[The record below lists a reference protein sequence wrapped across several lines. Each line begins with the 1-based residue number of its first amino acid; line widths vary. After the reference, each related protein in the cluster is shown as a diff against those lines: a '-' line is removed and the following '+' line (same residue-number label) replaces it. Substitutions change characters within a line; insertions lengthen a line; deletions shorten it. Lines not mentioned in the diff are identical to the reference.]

1 MSQLAAETIR
11 RWRENPRA
19 FVRELFKVTP
29 DPWQDEGLEAFPH
42 NPRLAL
48 KACKGPGKTAL
59 LAWIGWNFLLTRQHP
74 MCGATSIS
82 GDNLK
87 ANLWTELAR
96 WYSRSELLQ
105 HSFEMTKTEI
115 TSRESPKTWKMEA
128 RTWAKDADASQI
140 GNALAGIHAPYVLW
154 LLDES
159 GDYPDAIMPTC
170 EGIFSGNP
178 IEAHIVQAGNPT
190 RLSGPLYRACTSAR
204 ALWHVIEITGDPDNP
219 KRSSRIPIEHARE
232 QIAQYGRDNPWV
244 LVNIF
249 GQFPPSAFNA
259 LLGPDEVQAA
269 FERKYQEAD
278 IAHAARLLG
287 VDVARFGD
295 DSSVIFPR
303 QGLVAFKPH
312 TMRNV
317 DSLVGAGQVAR
328 VWQDWKVDA
337 CFIDNTGGYG
347 AGWIDQLR
355 LLNRQAIGVGFAEKA
370 QDKRYYNRRAEMYF
384 LMAEWVKA
392 GGALPNV
399 PELVAELTQTTYTFK
414 GDALLLE
421 PKEDVKAKIGRSP
434 DYADALCLTWAQPVA
449 SKAVQALLPRS
460 RQDDN
465 YDPFK
470 PYLG

>member
-1 MSQLAAETIR
+1 MSQLAADQIR

-19 FVRELFKVTP
+19 FVRELFKVVP

-59 LAWIGWNFLLTRQHP
+59 LAWIGWNFLLTRPHP

-96 WYSRSELLQ
+96 WYAKSDLLQ

-115 TSRESPKTWKMEA
+115 TARESPKTWKMEA

-190 RLSGPLYRACTSAR
+190 RLSGPLYRACTTAR
-204 ALWHVIEITGDPDNP
+204 ALWKVIEITGDPDDP
-219 KRSSRIPIEHARE
+219 KRSSRIPVEHARE
-232 QIAQYGRDNPWV
+232 QIQQYGRDNPWV

-249 GQFPPSAFNA
+249 GQFPPSSFNA
-259 LLGPDEVQAA
+259 LLGPDDVAQS
-269 FERKYQEAD
+269 FERKYQQTD
-278 IAHAARLLG
+278 IDHAARILG

-295 DSSVIFPR
+295 DASCIFPR

-312 TMRNV
+312 IMRNV
-317 DSLVGAGQVAR
+317 DSPTGAGQVAR
-328 VWQDWKVDA
+328 VWQDWKVNA

-355 LLNRQAIGVGFAEKA
+355 LLNRQPIGVGFAEKA
-370 QDKRYYNRRAEMYF
+370 LDKRYFNRRAEMYF
-384 LMAEWVKA
+384 LMAEWVKT

-414 GDALLLE
+414 GDALLIE
-421 PKEDVKAKIGRSP
+421 PKEAIKAKLGRSP
-434 DYADALCLTWAQPVA
+434 DLSDSLALTFAQPVA
-449 SKAVQALLPRS
+449 SPAIQALLPHNH
-460 RQDDN
+460 QDAP
-465 YDPFK
+465 YDPFR
-470 PYLG
+470 PYL